1 MFCDINGND
10 DCNDEDNADDDMTN
24 SMGGMGVKVVIHSQG
39 LL

>member
-1 MFCDINGND
+1 MFSGSNGND

-24 SMGGMGVKVVIHSQG
+24 SMGGMGVKVVIDSQG